1 MRVFKIIFLILF
13 LLISGIDTFAAD
25 ADENSAKE
33 FFRDYVE
40 LGENFDTSIANLYL
54 DSAIIR
60 NLRRYPNG
68 SEKSMQLTGAQ
79 WKALITKVMP
89 VAKARGDKSTFSRII
104 ISIDG
109 KQAKIKANRYSNIKC
124 YTDTGYF
131 MIIERQPDSKYKI
144 VEEYMESQPNS
155 DC

>member
-1 MRVFKIIFLILF
+1 MKAFKIIFLILF
-13 LLISGIDTFAAD
+13 LLMSGINTFAAD
-25 ADENSAKE
+25 ADENSVKE
-33 FFRDYVE
+33 FFQEYIGM
-40 LGENFDTSIANLYL
+40 GENFDTSIADLYL

-68 SEKSMQLTGAQ
+68 SEKSMQLTGVQ

-89 VAKARGDKSTFSRII
+89 VAKARGDKSTFSHII

-131 MIIERQPDSKYKI
+131 MIIERQSDGKYKI

>member
-1 MRVFKIIFLILF
+1 M
-13 LLISGIDTFAAD
+13 SGINTFAAD
-25 ADENSAKE
+25 ADENSVKE
-33 FFRDYVE
+33 FFQEYIGM
-40 LGENFDTSIANLYL
+40 GENFDTSIADLYL

-68 SEKSMQLTGAQ
+68 SEKSMQLTGVQ

-89 VAKARGDKSTFSRII
+89 VAKARGDKSTFSHII

-131 MIIERQPDSKYKI
+131 MIIERQSDGKYKI
-144 VEEYMESQPNS
+144 VEEYMETQPNS